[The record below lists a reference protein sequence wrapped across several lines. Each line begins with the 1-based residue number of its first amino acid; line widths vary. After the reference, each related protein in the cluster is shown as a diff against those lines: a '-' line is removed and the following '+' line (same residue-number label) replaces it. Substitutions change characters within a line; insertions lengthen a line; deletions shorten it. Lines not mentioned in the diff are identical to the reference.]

1 MEKLTRWIVKS
12 RKFWMVIFLLLTVAG
27 VFCIDKTVINYDL
40 TQYLKADT
48 MTRRSLTLMQEE
60 FGTSEQLRLMFEN
73 VSEEEIARVCDE
85 LNSRDEILAAIHEAD
100 DVRELDGSEYRLVT
114 LTLTPCDSSALVEA
128 LRADYP
134 GACVGGAAA
143 NQLDIQKSVGQEVGL
158 ALALSVVIVLVM
170 LLLTSH
176 AWFEPVIILITL
188 GISILIN
195 MGTNF
200 LFPSVSFITF
210 AVCAILQLALSIDYA
225 VMLLNGYHSL
235 LSQGMHHED
244 AMVYALRDCMM
255 PISSSAMTTAAG
267 LLSLL
272 FMSFTIGFDI
282 GLVLTKGIFISMVT
296 VFLFMPGL
304 TLLLRKAIH
313 STRHKPLPLG
323 GKNLGKAVS
332 ALRVPV
338 ALLLSLLVIF
348 CGVAQTKNTY
358 LFSDVDNISE
368 KTEGGRIQAVFGVS
382 DPLVL
387 LVPGDDSEESYT
399 MQRQLISGMVHIRVN
414 GKPVVQEVTAMVT
427 TGAAALAYYTPEQ
440 VAELA
445 GLPAFTVRLFF
456 AANGLE
462 SPVRAD
468 RLLANAGSFA
478 DLPQVKELKDALD
491 QARSAFQG
499 ERYAR
504 MLIDL
509 NVSSAGEEAQEAI
522 RQIMAMA
529 EAMYGDD
536 YYMTGTGMSVYD
548 IGHAFTG
555 DLRRVNLITL
565 AAIFLIVAL
574 SFRSVSVP
582 LLLVFVIEGAIW
594 VSMAISKFTAQP
606 IFFISYLICVS
617 IQMGATIDYGI
628 LLTDHYRALR
638 ASLDRR
644 PALMEALRLSLP
656 TVLTSGIILVTA
668 GFTVGKVCSIYYI
681 SSIGLLLSRGA
692 LISVILVLTL
702 LPALLLIFDR
712 FVSGVSR
719 RGKRKADGQRLAQ
732 S

>member
-1 MEKLTRWIVKS
+1 MEKLARGIVKS
-12 RKFWMVIFLLLTVAG
+12 RKFLMVLFVVLTIIS
-27 VFCIDKTVINYDL
+27 VFCIGKTTINFDL
-40 TQYLKADT
+40 TQYLRSDT
-48 MTRRSLTLMQEE
+48 MTRRSLIKMQEE
-60 FGTSEQLRLMFEN
+60 FGTSEQLRLMFQDVPED
-73 VSEEEIARVCDE
+73 EIARIYE
-85 LNSRDEILAAIHEAD
+85 EINGRDEVLAAVCGAD
-100 DVRELDGSEYRLVT
+100 DIRESGGSVYRLMT
-114 LTLTPCDSSALVEA
+114 LTLAPCDSSQLVQD
-128 LRADYP
+128 LRAQYP
-134 GACVGGAAA
+134 GACVGGDAA
-143 NQLDIQKSVGQEVGL
+143 NQLDIQQSVGQEVGL
-158 ALALSVVIVLVM
+158 ALALSVVIVLLM

-188 GISILIN
+188 GVSILIN

-200 LFPSVSFITF
+200 VFPSVSFITY

-225 VMLLNGYHSL
+225 VMLLNGYHNL
-235 LSQGMHHED
+235 LEQGLHHED

-255 PISSSAMTTAAG
+255 PISSSALTTAAG

-313 STRHKPLPLG
+313 NTRHKPLPLG
-323 GKNLGKAVS
+323 GKNLGRAIFK
-332 ALRVPV
+332 LRVPV
-338 ALLLSLLVIF
+338 AVLLSLLVIV
-348 CGVAQTKNTY
+348 CGVLQTRNTY

-368 KTEGGRIQAVFGVS
+368 RTEGGRIQAVFGAS

-387 LVPGDDSEESYT
+387 LVPGDESEESYT
-399 MQRQLISGMVHIRVN
+399 VQRQLVSGIECVQV
-414 GKPVVQEVTAMVT
+414 GGQPVVQQITAMVT

-440 VAELA
+440 VAEMA
-445 GLPAFTVRLFF
+445 GMPAFSVRLFF
-456 AANGLE
+456 NMNGLK

-468 RLLANAGSFA
+468 KLLEKADALGS
-478 DLPQVKELKDALD
+478 LPQVKELQETLA
-491 QARSAFQG
+491 QAKEAFQG
-499 ERYAR
+499 PHYAR
-504 MLIDL
+504 MLIEL

-522 RQIMAMA
+522 RQIMALA
-529 EAMYGDD
+529 EGLYGED

-574 SFRSVSVP
+574 SFRSLSVP
-582 LLLVFVIEGAIW
+582 LVLVFVIEGAIW
-594 VSMAISKFTAQP
+594 ISMAISKLAHQP

-638 ASLDRR
+638 KTLAPK

-692 LISVILVLTL
+692 LISVILILTL
-702 LPALLLIFDR
+702 LPALLVLLDR

-719 RGKRKADGQRLAQ
+719 R
-732 S
+732 

>member
-1 MEKLTRWIVKS
+1 MEKLARGIVKS
-12 RKFWMVIFLLLTVAG
+12 RKFLMVLFVVLTIIS
-27 VFCIDKTVINYDL
+27 VFCIGKTTINFDL
-40 TQYLKADT
+40 TQYLRSDT
-48 MTRRSLTLMQEE
+48 MTRRSLIKMQEE
-60 FGTSEQLRLMFEN
+60 FGTSEQLRLMFQDVPED
-73 VSEEEIARVCDE
+73 EIARIYE
-85 LNSRDEILAAIHEAD
+85 EINGRDEVLAAVCGAD
-100 DVRELDGSEYRLVT
+100 DIRESGGSVYRLMT
-114 LTLTPCDSSALVEA
+114 LTLAPCDSSQLVQD
-128 LRADYP
+128 LRAQYP
-134 GACVGGAAA
+134 GACVGGDAA
-143 NQLDIQKSVGQEVGL
+143 NQLDIQQSVGQEVGL
-158 ALALSVVIVLVM
+158 ALALSVVIVLLM

-188 GISILIN
+188 GVSILIN

-200 LFPSVSFITF
+200 VFPSVSFITY

-225 VMLLNGYHSL
+225 VMLLNGYHNL
-235 LSQGMHHED
+235 LEQGLHHED

-255 PISSSAMTTAAG
+255 PISSSALTTAAG

-313 STRHKPLPLG
+313 NTRHKPLPLG
-323 GKNLGKAVS
+323 GKNLGRAIFK
-332 ALRVPV
+332 LRVPV
-338 ALLLSLLVIF
+338 AVLLSLLVIV
-348 CGVAQTKNTY
+348 CGVLQTRNTY

-368 KTEGGRIQAVFGVS
+368 RTEGGRIQAVFGAS

-387 LVPGDDSEESYT
+387 LVPGDESEESYT
-399 MQRQLISGMVHIRVN
+399 VQRQLVSGIECVQV
-414 GKPVVQEVTAMVT
+414 GGQPVVQQITAMVT

-440 VAELA
+440 VAEMA
-445 GLPAFTVRLFF
+445 GMPAFSVRLFF
-456 AANGLE
+456 NMNGLE

-468 RLLANAGSFA
+468 KLLEKADALGS
-478 DLPQVKELKDALD
+478 LPQVKELQETLA
-491 QARSAFQG
+491 QAKEAFQG
-499 ERYAR
+499 PHYAR
-504 MLIDL
+504 MLIEL

-522 RQIMAMA
+522 QQIMALA
-529 EAMYGDD
+529 EGLYGED

-574 SFRSVSVP
+574 SFRSLSVP
-582 LLLVFVIEGAIW
+582 LVLVFVIEGAIW
-594 VSMAISKFTAQP
+594 ISMAISKLAHQP

-638 ASLDRR
+638 KTLAPK

-692 LISVILVLTL
+692 LISVILILTL
-702 LPALLLIFDR
+702 LPALLVLLDR

-719 RGKRKADGQRLAQ
+719 R
-732 S
+732 

>member
-1 MEKLTRWIVKS
+1 MGASEREAEDGMEKLARGIVKG
-12 RKFWMVIFLLLTVAG
+12 RIFFLVLFVVLAIIS
-27 VFCIDKTVINYDL
+27 VFCIGKTTINFDL
-40 TQYLKADT
+40 TQYLRSDT
-48 MTRRSLTLMQEE
+48 MTRRSLIKMQEE
-60 FGTSEQLRLMFEN
+60 FGTSEQLRLMFQDVQED
-73 VSEEEIARVCDE
+73 EIARIFDE
-85 LNSRDEILAAIHEAD
+85 INDRDEVLAAVCGAD
-100 DVRELDGSEYRLVT
+100 DIRESDGSVYRLMT
-114 LTLTPCDSSALVEA
+114 LTLAPCDAAQLVQD
-128 LRADYP
+128 LRAQYP

-143 NQLDIQKSVGQEVGL
+143 NQLDIQQSVGQEVGL
-158 ALALSVVIVLVM
+158 ALALSVVIVLLM

-200 LFPSVSFITF
+200 VFPSVSFITY

-225 VMLLNGYHSL
+225 VMLLNGYHNL
-235 LSQGMHHED
+235 LEQGLHHED
-244 AMVYALRDCMM
+244 AMVGALRDCMM
-255 PISSSAMTTAAG
+255 PISSSALTTAAG

-313 STRHKPLPLG
+313 NTRHKPLPLG
-323 GKNLGKAVS
+323 GNDLGRAAYK
-332 ALRVPV
+332 LRVPIAV
-338 ALLLSLLVIF
+338 LLSLFVIV
-348 CGVAQTKNTY
+348 CGVLQTQNTY

-368 KTEGGRIQAVFGVS
+368 RTEGGRIQAVFGAS

-387 LVPGDDSEESYT
+387 LVPGDDSEESYVT
-399 MQRQLISGMVHIRVN
+399 QRQLVSGIEAVLVD
-414 GKPVVQEVTAMVT
+414 GQPVVQQITAMVT

-440 VAELA
+440 VAEMT
-445 GLPAFTVRLFF
+445 GMPAFTVRLFF
-456 AANGLE
+456 NMNGLE

-468 RLLANAGSFA
+468 KLLEKADALGS
-478 DLPQVKELKDALD
+478 LSQIKELRETLA
-491 QARSAFQG
+491 QAKEAFQG
-499 ERYAR
+499 PHYAR
-504 MLIDL
+504 MLIEL

-522 RQIMAMA
+522 RRIMALA
-529 EAMYGDD
+529 EGLYGED

-574 SFRSVSVP
+574 SFRSLSVP
-582 LLLVFVIEGAIW
+582 LVLVFVIEGAIW
-594 VSMAISKFTAQP
+594 ISMAISKLTHQP

-638 ASLDRR
+638 QTLAPK

-702 LPALLLIFDR
+702 LPALLVLLDR

-719 RGKRKADGQRLAQ
+719 R
-732 S
+732 

>member
-1 MEKLTRWIVKS
+1 MEKLARGIVKS
-12 RKFWMVIFLLLTVAG
+12 RKFLMVLFVVLTIIS
-27 VFCIDKTVINYDL
+27 VFCIGKTTINFDL
-40 TQYLKADT
+40 TQYLRSDT
-48 MTRRSLTLMQEE
+48 MTRRSLIKMQEE
-60 FGTSEQLRLMFEN
+60 FGTSEQLRLMFQDVPED
-73 VSEEEIARVCDE
+73 EIARIYE
-85 LNSRDEILAAIHEAD
+85 EINGRDEVLAAVCGAD
-100 DVRELDGSEYRLVT
+100 DIRESGGSVYRLMT
-114 LTLTPCDSSALVEA
+114 LTLAPCDSSQLVQD
-128 LRADYP
+128 LRAQYP
-134 GACVGGAAA
+134 GACVGGDAA
-143 NQLDIQKSVGQEVGL
+143 NQLDIQQSVGQEVGL
-158 ALALSVVIVLVM
+158 ALALSVVIVLLM

-188 GISILIN
+188 GVSILIN

-200 LFPSVSFITF
+200 VFPSVSFITY

-225 VMLLNGYHSL
+225 VMLLNGYHNL
-235 LSQGMHHED
+235 LEQGLHHED

-255 PISSSAMTTAAG
+255 PISSSALTTAAG

-313 STRHKPLPLG
+313 NTRHKPLPLG
-323 GKNLGKAVS
+323 GKNLGRAIFK
-332 ALRVPV
+332 LRVPV
-338 ALLLSLLVIF
+338 AVLLSLLVIV
-348 CGVAQTKNTY
+348 CGVLQTRNTY

-368 KTEGGRIQAVFGVS
+368 RTEGGRIQAVFGAS

-387 LVPGDDSEESYT
+387 LVPGDESEESYT
-399 MQRQLISGMVHIRVN
+399 VQRQLISGIECVQV
-414 GKPVVQEVTAMVT
+414 GGQPVVQQITAMVT

-440 VAELA
+440 VAEMA
-445 GLPAFTVRLFF
+445 GMPAFSVRLFF
-456 AANGLE
+456 NMNGLE

-468 RLLANAGSFA
+468 KLLEKADALGS
-478 DLPQVKELKDALD
+478 LPQVKELQETLA
-491 QARSAFQG
+491 QAKEAFQG
-499 ERYAR
+499 PHYAR
-504 MLIDL
+504 MLIEL
-509 NVSSAGEEAQEAI
+509 NISSAGEEAQEAI
-522 RQIMAMA
+522 RQIMALA
-529 EAMYGDD
+529 EGLYGED

-574 SFRSVSVP
+574 SFRSLSVP
-582 LLLVFVIEGAIW
+582 LVLVFVIEGAIW
-594 VSMAISKFTAQP
+594 ISMAISKLAHQP

-638 ASLDRR
+638 KTLAPK

-692 LISVILVLTL
+692 LISVILILTL
-702 LPALLLIFDR
+702 LPALLVLLDR

-719 RGKRKADGQRLAQ
+719 R
-732 S
+732 

>member
-1 MEKLTRWIVKS
+1 MEKLARGIVKS
-12 RKFWMVIFLLLTVAG
+12 RKFLMVLFVVLTIIS
-27 VFCIDKTVINYDL
+27 VFCIGKTTINFDL
-40 TQYLKADT
+40 TQYLRSDT
-48 MTRRSLTLMQEE
+48 MTRRSLIKMQEE
-60 FGTSEQLRLMFEN
+60 FGTSEQLRLMFQDVPED
-73 VSEEEIARVCDE
+73 EIARIYE
-85 LNSRDEILAAIHEAD
+85 EINGRDEVLAAVCGAD
-100 DVRELDGSEYRLVT
+100 DIRESGGSVYRLMT
-114 LTLTPCDSSALVEA
+114 LTLAPCDSSQLVQD
-128 LRADYP
+128 LRAQYP
-134 GACVGGAAA
+134 GACVGGDAA
-143 NQLDIQKSVGQEVGL
+143 NQLDIQQSVGQEVGL
-158 ALALSVVIVLVM
+158 ALALSVVIVLLM

-188 GISILIN
+188 GVSILIN

-200 LFPSVSFITF
+200 VFPSVSFITY

-225 VMLLNGYHSL
+225 VMLLNGYHNL
-235 LSQGMHHED
+235 LEQGLHHED

-255 PISSSAMTTAAG
+255 PISSSALTTAAG

-313 STRHKPLPLG
+313 NTRHKPLPLG
-323 GKNLGKAVS
+323 GKNLGRAIFK
-332 ALRVPV
+332 LRVPV
-338 ALLLSLLVIF
+338 AVLLSLLVIV
-348 CGVAQTKNTY
+348 CGVLQTRNTY

-368 KTEGGRIQAVFGVS
+368 RTEGGRIQAVFGAS

-387 LVPGDDSEESYT
+387 LVPGDESEESYT
-399 MQRQLISGMVHIRVN
+399 VQRQLVSGIECVQV
-414 GKPVVQEVTAMVT
+414 GGQPVVQQITAMVT

-440 VAELA
+440 VAEMA
-445 GLPAFTVRLFF
+445 GMPAFSVRLFF
-456 AANGLE
+456 NMNGLE

-468 RLLANAGSFA
+468 KLLEKADALGS
-478 DLPQVKELKDALD
+478 LPQVKELQETLA
-491 QARSAFQG
+491 QAKEAFQG
-499 ERYAR
+499 PHYAR
-504 MLIDL
+504 MLIEL

-522 RQIMAMA
+522 RQIMALA
-529 EAMYGDD
+529 EGLYGED

-574 SFRSVSVP
+574 SFRSLSVP
-582 LLLVFVIEGAIW
+582 LVLVFVIEGAIW
-594 VSMAISKFTAQP
+594 ISMAISKLAHQP

-638 ASLDRR
+638 KTLAPK

-692 LISVILVLTL
+692 LISVILILTL
-702 LPALLLIFDR
+702 LPALLVLLDR

-719 RGKRKADGQRLAQ
+719 R
-732 S
+732 

>member
-1 MEKLTRWIVKS
+1 MEKLARGIVKG
-12 RKFWMVIFLLLTVAG
+12 RIFFLVLFVVLAIIS
-27 VFCIDKTVINYDL
+27 VFCIGKTTINFDL
-40 TQYLKADT
+40 TQYLRSDT
-48 MTRRSLTLMQEE
+48 MTRRSLIKMQEE
-60 FGTSEQLRLMFEN
+60 FGTSEQLRLMFQDVQED
-73 VSEEEIARVCDE
+73 EIARIFDE
-85 LNSRDEILAAIHEAD
+85 INDRDEVLAAVCGAD
-100 DVRELDGSEYRLVT
+100 DIRESDGSVYRLMT
-114 LTLTPCDSSALVEA
+114 LTLAPCDAAQLVQD
-128 LRADYP
+128 LRAQYP
-134 GACVGGAAA
+134 GVCVGGAAA
-143 NQLDIQKSVGQEVGL
+143 NQLDIQQSVGQEVGL
-158 ALALSVVIVLVM
+158 ALALSVVIVLLM

-200 LFPSVSFITF
+200 VFPSVSFITY

-225 VMLLNGYHSL
+225 VMLLNGYHNL
-235 LSQGMHHED
+235 LEQGLHHED
-244 AMVYALRDCMM
+244 AMVGALRDCMM
-255 PISSSAMTTAAG
+255 PISSSALTTAAG

-313 STRHKPLPLG
+313 NTRHKPLPLG
-323 GKNLGKAVS
+323 GNDLGRAAYK
-332 ALRVPV
+332 LRVPIAV
-338 ALLLSLLVIF
+338 LLSLFVIV
-348 CGVAQTKNTY
+348 CGVLQTQNTY

-368 KTEGGRIQAVFGVS
+368 RTEGGRIQAVFGAS

-387 LVPGDDSEESYT
+387 LVPGDDSEESYVT
-399 MQRQLISGMVHIRVN
+399 QRQLVSGIEAVLVD
-414 GKPVVQEVTAMVT
+414 GQPVVQQITAMVT

-440 VAELA
+440 VAEMT
-445 GLPAFTVRLFF
+445 GMPAFTVRLFF
-456 AANGLE
+456 NMNGLE

-468 RLLANAGSFA
+468 KLLEKADALGS
-478 DLPQVKELKDALD
+478 LSQIKELRETLA
-491 QARSAFQG
+491 QAKEAFQG
-499 ERYAR
+499 PHYAR
-504 MLIDL
+504 MLIEL

-522 RQIMAMA
+522 RRIMALA
-529 EAMYGDD
+529 EGLYGED

-574 SFRSVSVP
+574 SFRSLSVP
-582 LLLVFVIEGAIW
+582 LVLVFVIEGAIW
-594 VSMAISKFTAQP
+594 ISMAISKLTHQP

-638 ASLDRR
+638 QTLAPK

-702 LPALLLIFDR
+702 LPALLVLLDR

-719 RGKRKADGQRLAQ
+719 R
-732 S
+732 

>member
-1 MEKLTRWIVKS
+1 MEKLARGIVKG
-12 RKFWMVIFLLLTVAG
+12 RIFFLVLFVVLAIIS
-27 VFCIDKTVINYDL
+27 VFCIGKTTINFDL
-40 TQYLKADT
+40 TQYLRSDT
-48 MTRRSLTLMQEE
+48 MTRRSLIKMQEE
-60 FGTSEQLRLMFEN
+60 FGTSEQLRLMFQDVQED
-73 VSEEEIARVCDE
+73 EIARIFDE
-85 LNSRDEILAAIHEAD
+85 INDRDEVLAAVCGAD
-100 DVRELDGSEYRLVT
+100 DIRESDGSVYRLMT
-114 LTLTPCDSSALVEA
+114 LTLAPCDAAQLVQD
-128 LRADYP
+128 LRAQYP

-143 NQLDIQKSVGQEVGL
+143 NQLDIQQSVGQEVGL
-158 ALALSVVIVLVM
+158 ALALSVVIVLLM

-200 LFPSVSFITF
+200 VFPSVSFITY

-225 VMLLNGYHSL
+225 VMLLNGYHNL
-235 LSQGMHHED
+235 LEQGLHHED
-244 AMVYALRDCMM
+244 AMVGALRDCMM
-255 PISSSAMTTAAG
+255 PISSSALTTAAG

-313 STRHKPLPLG
+313 NTRHKPLPLG
-323 GKNLGKAVS
+323 GNDLGRAAYK
-332 ALRVPV
+332 LRVPIAV
-338 ALLLSLLVIF
+338 LLSLFVIV
-348 CGVAQTKNTY
+348 CGVLQTQNTY

-368 KTEGGRIQAVFGVS
+368 RTEGGRIQAVFGAS

-387 LVPGDDSEESYT
+387 LVPGDDSEESYVT
-399 MQRQLISGMVHIRVN
+399 QRQLVSGIEAVLVD
-414 GKPVVQEVTAMVT
+414 GQPVVQQITAMVT

-440 VAELA
+440 VAEMT
-445 GLPAFTVRLFF
+445 GMPAFTVRLFF
-456 AANGLE
+456 NMNGLE

-468 RLLANAGSFA
+468 KLLEKADALGS
-478 DLPQVKELKDALD
+478 LSQIKELRETLA
-491 QARSAFQG
+491 QAKEAFQG
-499 ERYAR
+499 PHYAR
-504 MLIDL
+504 MLIEL

-522 RQIMAMA
+522 RRIMALA
-529 EAMYGDD
+529 EGLYGED

-574 SFRSVSVP
+574 SFRSLSVP
-582 LLLVFVIEGAIW
+582 LVLVFVIEGAIW
-594 VSMAISKFTAQP
+594 ISMAISKLTHQP

-638 ASLDRR
+638 QTLAPK

-702 LPALLLIFDR
+702 LPALLVLLDR

-719 RGKRKADGQRLAQ
+719 R
-732 S
+732 

>member
-1 MEKLTRWIVKS
+1 MEKLARGIVKS
-12 RKFWMVIFLLLTVAG
+12 RKFLMVLFVVLTIIS
-27 VFCIDKTVINYDL
+27 VFCIGKTTINFDL
-40 TQYLKADT
+40 TQYLRSDT
-48 MTRRSLTLMQEE
+48 MTRRSLIKMQEE
-60 FGTSEQLRLMFEN
+60 FGTSEQLRLMFQDVPED
-73 VSEEEIARVCDE
+73 EIARIYE
-85 LNSRDEILAAIHEAD
+85 EINGRDEVLAAVCGAD
-100 DVRELDGSEYRLVT
+100 DIRESGGSVYRLMT
-114 LTLTPCDSSALVEA
+114 LTLAPCDSSQLVQD
-128 LRADYP
+128 LRAQYP
-134 GACVGGAAA
+134 GACVGGDAA
-143 NQLDIQKSVGQEVGL
+143 NQLDIQQSVGQEVGL
-158 ALALSVVIVLVM
+158 ALALSVVIVLLM

-188 GISILIN
+188 GVSILIN

-200 LFPSVSFITF
+200 VFPSVSFITY

-225 VMLLNGYHSL
+225 VMLLNGYHNL
-235 LSQGMHHED
+235 LEQGLHHED

-255 PISSSAMTTAAG
+255 PISSSALTTAAG

-323 GKNLGKAVS
+323 GKNLGRAIFK
-332 ALRVPV
+332 LRVPV
-338 ALLLSLLVIF
+338 AVLLSLLVIV
-348 CGVAQTKNTY
+348 CGVLQTRNTY

-368 KTEGGRIQAVFGVS
+368 RTEGGRIQAVFGAS

-387 LVPGDDSEESYT
+387 LVPGDESEESYT
-399 MQRQLISGMVHIRVN
+399 VQRQLVSGIECVQV
-414 GKPVVQEVTAMVT
+414 GGQPVVQQITAMVT

-440 VAELA
+440 VAEMA
-445 GLPAFTVRLFF
+445 GMPAFSVRLFF
-456 AANGLE
+456 NMNGLE

-468 RLLANAGSFA
+468 KLLEKADALGS
-478 DLPQVKELKDALD
+478 LPQVKELQETLA
-491 QARSAFQG
+491 QAKEAFQG
-499 ERYAR
+499 PHYAR
-504 MLIDL
+504 MLIEL

-522 RQIMAMA
+522 QQIMALA
-529 EAMYGDD
+529 EGLYGED

-574 SFRSVSVP
+574 SFRSLSVP
-582 LLLVFVIEGAIW
+582 LVLVFVIEGAIW
-594 VSMAISKFTAQP
+594 ISMAISKLAHQP

-638 ASLDRR
+638 KTLAPK

-692 LISVILVLTL
+692 LISVILILTL
-702 LPALLLIFDR
+702 LPALLVLLDR

-719 RGKRKADGQRLAQ
+719 R
-732 S
+732 

>member
-1 MEKLTRWIVKS
+1 MEKLARWIVKS

-114 LTLTPCDSSALVEA
+114 LTLSPCDSSALVEA

-134 GACVGGAAA
+134 GVCVGGAAA

-225 VMLLNGYHSL
+225 VMLLNGYHNL
-235 LSQGMHHED
+235 LEQGLHHED

-255 PISSSAMTTAAG
+255 PISSSALTTAAG

-313 STRHKPLPLG
+313 NTRHKPLPLG
-323 GKNLGKAVS
+323 GKNLGRAIFK
-332 ALRVPV
+332 LRVPV
-338 ALLLSLLVIF
+338 AVLLSLLVIV
-348 CGVAQTKNTY
+348 CGVLQTRNTY

-368 KTEGGRIQAVFGVS
+368 RTEGGRIQAVFGAS

-387 LVPGDDSEESYT
+387 LVPGDESEESYT
-399 MQRQLISGMVHIRVN
+399 VQRQLVSGIECVQV
-414 GKPVVQEVTAMVT
+414 GGQPVVQQITAMVT

-440 VAELA
+440 VAEMA
-445 GLPAFTVRLFF
+445 GMPAFSVRLFF
-456 AANGLE
+456 NMNGLE

-468 RLLANAGSFA
+468 KLLEKADALGS
-478 DLPQVKELKDALD
+478 LPQVKELQETLA
-491 QARSAFQG
+491 QAKEAFQG
-499 ERYAR
+499 PHYAR
-504 MLIDL
+504 MLIEL

-522 RQIMAMA
+522 QQIMALA
-529 EAMYGDD
+529 EGLYGED

-574 SFRSVSVP
+574 SFRSLSVP
-582 LLLVFVIEGAIW
+582 LVLVFVIEGAIW
-594 VSMAISKFTAQP
+594 ISMAISKLAHQP

-638 ASLDRR
+638 KTLAPK

-692 LISVILVLTL
+692 LISVILILTL
-702 LPALLLIFDR
+702 LPALLVLLDR

-719 RGKRKADGQRLAQ
+719 R
-732 S
+732 

>member
-1 MEKLTRWIVKS
+1 MEKLARGIVKS
-12 RKFWMVIFLLLTVAG
+12 RKFLMVLFVVLTIIS
-27 VFCIDKTVINYDL
+27 VFCIGKTTINFDL
-40 TQYLKADT
+40 TQYLRSDT
-48 MTRRSLTLMQEE
+48 MTRRSLIKMQEE
-60 FGTSEQLRLMFEN
+60 FGTSEQLRLMFQDVPED
-73 VSEEEIARVCDE
+73 EIARIYE
-85 LNSRDEILAAIHEAD
+85 EINGRDEVLAAVCGAD
-100 DVRELDGSEYRLVT
+100 DIRESGGSVYRLMT
-114 LTLTPCDSSALVEA
+114 LTLAPCDSSQLVQD
-128 LRADYP
+128 LRAQYP
-134 GACVGGAAA
+134 GACVGGDAA
-143 NQLDIQKSVGQEVGL
+143 NQLDIQQSVGQEVGL
-158 ALALSVVIVLVM
+158 ALALSVVIVLLM

-188 GISILIN
+188 GVSILIN

-200 LFPSVSFITF
+200 VFPSVSFITY

-225 VMLLNGYHSL
+225 VMLLNGYHNL
-235 LSQGMHHED
+235 LEQGLHHED

-255 PISSSAMTTAAG
+255 PISSSALTTAAG

-313 STRHKPLPLG
+313 NTRHKPLPLG
-323 GKNLGKAVS
+323 GKNLGRAIFK
-332 ALRVPV
+332 LRVPV
-338 ALLLSLLVIF
+338 AVLLSLLVIV
-348 CGVAQTKNTY
+348 CGVLQTRNTY

-368 KTEGGRIQAVFGVS
+368 RTEGGRIQAVFGAS

-387 LVPGDDSEESYT
+387 LVPGDESEESYT
-399 MQRQLISGMVHIRVN
+399 VQRQLVSGIECVQV
-414 GKPVVQEVTAMVT
+414 GGQPVVQQITAMVT

-440 VAELA
+440 VAEMA
-445 GLPAFTVRLFF
+445 GMPAFSVRLFF
-456 AANGLE
+456 NMNGLE

-468 RLLANAGSFA
+468 KLLEKADALGS
-478 DLPQVKELKDALD
+478 LPQVKELQETLA
-491 QARSAFQG
+491 QAKEAFQG
-499 ERYAR
+499 PHYAR
-504 MLIDL
+504 MLIEL

-522 RQIMAMA
+522 RQIMALA
-529 EAMYGDD
+529 EGLYGED

-574 SFRSVSVP
+574 SFRSLSVP
-582 LLLVFVIEGAIW
+582 LVLVFVIEGAIW
-594 VSMAISKFTAQP
+594 ISMAISKLAHQP

-638 ASLDRR
+638 KTLAPK

-692 LISVILVLTL
+692 LISVILILTL
-702 LPALLLIFDR
+702 LPALLVLLDR

-719 RGKRKADGQRLAQ
+719 RWLHTAR
-732 S
+732 